1 MLRPKSNDGTVR
13 EAIWRR
19 YEGDDWAAFDKLP
32 AAIRGRL
39 REQAYDARSVNA
51 LMLWRH
57 YRLIHP
63 TPERA
68 ERALLRYFDH
78 CERLERQAFSADFS
92 RRYGADLPHEA
103 ARVPVP
109 AVCPGCTVAPAG
121 LGVTAPPAP
130 AEARVAG
137 CSRSQSCRTERVDRV
152 R

>member
-1 MLRPKSNDGTVR
+1 MTRPNSNDGTVR

-39 REQAYDARSVNA
+39 REHAYDAWSVNA

-78 CERLERQAFSADFS
+78 CERLERRAFSADFS
-92 RRYGADLPHEA
+92 RKYGAVLPHEA
-103 ARVPVP
+103 AQVPVLRYAQATP
-109 AVCPGCTVAPAG
+109 
-121 LGVTAPPAP
+121 
-130 AEARVAG
+130 
-137 CSRSQSCRTERVDRV
+137 
-152 R
+152 